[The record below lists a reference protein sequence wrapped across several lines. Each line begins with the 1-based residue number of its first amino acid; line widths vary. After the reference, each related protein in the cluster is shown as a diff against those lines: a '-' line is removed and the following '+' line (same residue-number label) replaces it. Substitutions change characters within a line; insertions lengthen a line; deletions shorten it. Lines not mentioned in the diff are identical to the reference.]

1 MTYLFQRNK
10 FLDVLQ
16 YIDLADNNNLDS
28 NDKFAKL
35 QPLFQIL
42 NKNCLKNF
50 IPQRNAS
57 IDKSIEPYYGRH
69 GCKQYMQSK
78 PVRFVY
84 KLWVAATPL
93 GYPIQFY
100 PYAGKDVTIIK
111 SLVLVVLWLC
121 HWFQNF
127 LQYLHP
133 VTMLLWTTSS
143 QVPVFCDC

>member
-1 MTYLFQRNK
+1 MTAKIVLCVTYLFQRNK

-57 IDKSIEPYYGRH
+57 IDKSIESYYGRH

-78 PVRFVY
+78 PVKFAY

-100 PYAGKDVTIIK
+100 PYADKDVNYYKELGHGGSVVMSLTLKFPSVPK
-111 SLVLVVLWLC
+111 SSY
-121 HWFQNF
+121 H
-127 LQYLHP
+127 
-133 VTMLLWTTSS
+133 LL
-143 QVPVFCDC
+143 